1 MVYALGLQRFFER
14 VMRDHYESLE
24 LGRKASSQ
32 EIKRNYRRLARKF
45 HPDVNPG
52 RGASRKMAE
61 INEAYRVLSDPVM
74 RAEYDAS
81 IERGLFS
88 APKAQ
93 VRRGFE
99 VSLVQRF
106 IYVPTPSPIYS
117 VEFGPGR
124 SGVAV
129 GLFANQVMIHSPKDG
144 KVLRTF
150 DPVGG
155 AITAIRWKDKEELLG
170 VGLGDK
176 AVSLWRLRGSQLVSV
191 LNKHAD
197 WISQC
202 AIRPDGK
209 LVALGSLH
217 RTLLGI
223 HFENGETVYQRRKH
237 EDAITALAFSVDS
250 KLLASGGNDSRIILW
265 DAEDGKEL
273 MHVDTLRAPPSQ
285 IAFSADGSLMAV
297 ALIDHGIRLFELH
310 SGVLRATL
318 WGHEKP
324 VESLVFHPNSR
335 LLCSVSRDS
344 TLRLWSSDSCQE
356 VFRVVSDG
364 HPLKAVSFSRDGKL
378 LATGGLGRSLAVWRV
393 VLLGKDD

>member
-1 MVYALGLQRFFER
+1 
-14 VMRDHYESLE
+14 MRDHYESLE

-52 RGASRKMAE
+52 RGASRRMAE
-61 INEAYRVLSDPVM
+61 INEAYRVLSDPVT
-74 RAEYDAS
+74 RAEYDAA
-81 IERGLFS
+81 IERGLS
-88 APKAQ
+88 TAPKAQ
-93 VRRGFE
+93 SRSRLE

-106 IYVPTPSPIYS
+106 LFAPTPSPIYS
-117 VEFGPGR
+117 LDFGPGR
-124 SGVAV
+124 AGVAV
-129 GLFANQVMIHSPKDG
+129 GLFANQVVIHSPFDG

-150 DPVGG
+150 EPVGG
-155 AITAIRWKDKEELLG
+155 AITAIRWRGKDELLG

-176 AVSLWRLRGSQLVSV
+176 SVSFWRLRGASVVSV

-197 WISQC
+197 WVSQC

-217 RTLLGI
+217 RTLIGI
-223 HFENGETVYQRRKH
+223 HFESGETVYQRRKH
-237 EDAITALAFSVDS
+237 EDAITALTFSWDN
-250 KLLASGGNDSRIILW
+250 KLLASGGNDSRVIIW
-265 DAEDGKEL
+265 DADDGKEL

-310 SGVLRATL
+310 SGALRATM

-335 LLCSVSRDS
+335 LLCSASRDS

-356 VFRVVSDG
+356 IVRVVTDG
-364 HPLKAVSFSRDGKL
+364 HPVKAVCFSRDGKL
-378 LATGGLGRSLAVWRV
+378 LAAGGLGRSLAVWRV
-393 VLLGKDD
+393 VLLGKDA